1 MDTPRPRVKPKA
13 GSRASS
19 PQTFPRACFSVI
31 LGDVDADEA
40 SRDRRPS
47 QIAAYFSRLSDTY
60 GDGEYYGNRRSA
72 VLEAIAQEFADAREV
87 LGVGCG
93 NGAYLTKFVAAP
105 GNRRVTGVDLTFDML
120 LSARNRVG
128 GKCRLLRA
136 NVAQLPFKPESFD
149 FIFASHVLQFV
160 GDVEDVV
167 AEFTRCLQDGGVL
180 IATGQRDDGVRQML
194 SAIVGEERW
203 REYREVIF
211 RRAARRDADAHPK
224 NRYQKA
230 FASAGLRVEERVAPF
245 TVTWADID
253 EWIRIRWMPL
263 IPEAERGRA
272 DAMLAELAKAGVPQT
287 LTQHEPLIIGRRER

>member
-1 MDTPRPRVKPKA
+1 MA
-13 GSRASS
+13 
-19 PQTFPRACFSVI
+19 
-31 LGDVDADEA
+31 ADEA
-40 SRDRRPS
+40 SRNRRPA

-60 GDGEYYGNRRSA
+60 GDGAYYGNRRNA
-72 VLEAIAQEFADAREV
+72 VLEAIAPEFADAREV
-87 LGVGCG
+87 LDVGCG

-105 GNRRVTGVDLTFDML
+105 GSRGVTGVDLTFDML

-128 GKCRLLRA
+128 AKCRLVRA
-136 NVAQLPFKPESFD
+136 NVAQLPFKTESFD

-167 AEFTRCLQDGGVL
+167 AEFVRCLQPGGVL

-194 SAIVGEERW
+194 SALVGEERW

-211 RRAARRDADAHPK
+211 RRAARREADARPK
-224 NRYQKA
+224 DRYQNA
-230 FASAGLRVEERVAPF
+230 FVKAGLRVEERAAPF

-263 IPEAERGRA
+263 IPEPERDRA

-287 LTQHEPLIIGRRER
+287 LTQHEPLIIGRRDS